1 MQDKLQEAQNK
12 LIEAQENE
20 ALFKEIAA
28 SSQEAHLKDE
38 NKFKRR
44 QKFEQIGKA
53 LVVKKL
59 REKEA
64 EIKKLKKENAE
75 HIETQNMTAEYVEKL
90 ELQKGGDDNLQK
102 GEKETEQI
110 LRELQKEEDDALEA
124 VMEEEEED
132 ALKAM
137 MEEEEEEEGQRE
149 YEIEHE

>member
-1 MQDKLQEAQNK
+1 MMHFMLYVFAFIAIQVTNGRYLLVEVTNDTGPGEITDVSKISGLFRGKRNDCWDCINK
-12 LIEAQENE
+12 QCGVDLTQWEQ
-20 ALFKEIAA
+20 FVKDCTTY
-28 SSQEAHLKDE
+28 KDE

-90 ELQKGGDDNLQK
+90 ELQ
-102 GEKETEQI
+102 
-110 LRELQKEEDDALEA
+110 
-124 VMEEEEED
+124 
-132 ALKAM
+132 
-137 MEEEEEEEGQRE
+137 
-149 YEIEHE
+149 